1 MKSLKYFLAVLM
13 LCSVSVRITA
23 EEADGPDMRPIV
35 CIEKDKIHNK
45 TDNRRANFA
54 PLIDRLNHEL
64 VQSGIYR
71 VIDMQNLADVFK
83 DNEKFAVAADDG
95 GNKTNIQTPGF
106 FIRMSISQYGISSE
120 RSRDV
125 LYGQTNLAE
134 VATVEL
140 ILTVVNMRTAE
151 TIKSANIKAA
161 VAASVTAAP
170 GSVKQGNYRE
180 QALQEASKAAC
191 QDILKELFK
200 LTPFYVMDVN
210 GYEVMIDAPASVAP
224 VGSMFDIFKTGKAI
238 RNRRTGKVT
247 RRETK
252 ICTIRITAPGEDG
265 STGQVVQLYVQEPV
279 KADYIARP
287 VNAAPVAAAAPATAA
302 PAPAVPSAANPF

>member
-1 MKSLKYFLAVLM
+1 MKLLKYFLAMLM
-13 LCSVSVRITA
+13 LGSVSGRIAA

-45 TDNRRANFA
+45 TDNPRANFSA
-54 PLIDRLNHEL
+54 LIDRLNHEL
-64 VQSGIYR
+64 VQSDVYR
-71 VIDMQNLADVFK
+71 VIDMQNLADVLK

-95 GNKTNIQTPGF
+95 GNKTKIQTPGF
-106 FIRMSISQYGISSE
+106 FIRMSISQYGFSSE
-120 RSRDV
+120 KGGNV
-125 LYGQTNLAE
+125 LYGQASRAE

-140 ILTVVNMRTAE
+140 ILTVVDMRTAA
-151 TIKSANIKAA
+151 TVKSANVKASA
-161 VAASVTAAP
+161 SASVGAAP
-170 GSVKQGNYRE
+170 GDYKRGNYQE
-180 QALQEASKAAC
+180 QALQSAC
-191 QDILKELFK
+191 QYACKDILKELFA

-224 VGSMFDIFKTGKAI
+224 AGSMFDIFKTGKAV
-238 RNRRTGKVT
+238 RSRRGKVA

-252 ICTIRITAPGEDG
+252 ICTIKITAPGEDG

-279 KADYIARP
+279 KVDYIARP
-287 VNAAPVAAAAPATAA
+287 VNAAPVAAAVPATAA